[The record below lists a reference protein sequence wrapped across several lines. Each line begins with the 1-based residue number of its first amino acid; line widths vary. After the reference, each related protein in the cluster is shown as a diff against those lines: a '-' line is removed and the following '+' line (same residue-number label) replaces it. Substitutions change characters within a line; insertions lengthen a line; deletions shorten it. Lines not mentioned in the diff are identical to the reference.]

1 MSKALSLKETKALL
15 QSNSAAKREAVE
27 QELAA
32 IGASELTDIISWDS
46 AGNVT
51 MLDSGSISERAKR
64 AIKKI
69 KATPTKY
76 GTQLEVEM
84 HDKLAALRLL
94 AKHYGMLNVDS
105 TLERPSILGINIQ
118 GPETTYEVRN
128 KQEEKKGSACH
139 LA

>member
-1 MSKALSLKETKALL
+1 MAESLKLRDAKRILKSPNKA
-15 QSNSAAKREAVE
+15 NREAVE

-128 KQEEKKGSACH
+128 KQEEK
-139 LA
+139 